1 MIIIS
6 ITTVIIMKIMLI
18 MIKNIT
24 NNGGKNNYEQP
35 ISTK

>member
-24 NNGGKNNYEQP
+24 NNGGKNNY
-35 ISTK
+35 K